1 MKADDQKPA
10 EWLAPWGAAA
20 LLRQVAG
27 IQVSVPELVSLCEQG
42 KCQAYANHTPPG
54 RGSVFE
60 PLKPDAV
67 WRNTQRL
74 IFRRA
79 DISALA
85 AKMNG
90 GANPAAKTTS
100 TADAIEAHQRALNAL
115 QWQRMQEEKS
125 EALLR
130 HLQETNPAAAS
141 MLLEARERA
150 ELAEQRAADL
160 ERQAAELAEGQGGT
174 EELEGLRQ
182 QLEQLEQE
190 RAARQAAER
199 RAEQAEAE
207 AEGLRQQLCNVK
219 AAYEAL
225 RRQERATQDVWAF
238 AQAESTRK
246 GYELA
251 AITEEL
257 ERLRQLAPTAEHA
270 ESPPETPASGLT
282 FPYTTKELE
291 AMRAAVAKYWE
302 GYTPDKRQPTQVEV
316 QLELCELLGL
326 ERMKNGDPPRKVKAL
341 AGAIK
346 PDTLPDA

>member
-1 MKADDQKPA
+1 MEKA
-10 EWLAPWGAAA
+10 ER
-20 LLRQVAG
+20 LLNARAKKQ
-27 IQVSVPELVSLCEQG
+27 QELMELEVEL
-42 KCQAYANHTPPG
+42 H
-54 RGSVFE
+54 R
-60 PLKPDAV
+60 
-67 WRNTQRL
+67 QRL
-74 IFRRA
+74 IEAKTRNLEQADPEAASILREAIERA
-79 DISALA
+79 D
-85 AKMNG
+85 
-90 GANPAAKTTS
+90 
-100 TADAIEAHQRALNAL
+100 R
-115 QWQRMQEEKS
+115 
-125 EALLR
+125 
-130 HLQETNPAAAS
+130 
-141 MLLEARERA
+141 
-150 ELAEQRAADL
+150 AEQRATDL

-270 ESPPETPASGLT
+270 ESPSETPASGLT